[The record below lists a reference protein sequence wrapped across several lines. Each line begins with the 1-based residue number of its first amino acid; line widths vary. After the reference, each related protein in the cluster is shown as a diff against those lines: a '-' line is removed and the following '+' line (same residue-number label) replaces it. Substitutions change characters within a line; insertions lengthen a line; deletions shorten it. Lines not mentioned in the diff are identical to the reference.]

1 MAKDLTLV
9 LKVDANQ
16 FKTQLD
22 QAARQV
28 KDLGDT
34 AEKSSSGMMS
44 GFAKLRGSLDDL
56 RGGLAGVI
64 GLMAGG
70 SFAGFIKGLI
80 EAADATSDLSDA
92 TGMSIA
98 EIKGLEIA
106 LQTSGGKAENAAKMI
121 TKLAQSFEDAFKGGK
136 EAQSAFLDLGFSL
149 EDLNR
154 LQGQTGQLMEE
165 TIEKLAELGPGMNQT
180 AIATQLFGKA
190 VVGVDLQKLIKDFK
204 EGKIDAEQFTESI
217 KKAGELSDKVAK
229 LFSEMGNKVLQ
240 ALEPLID
247 YFNEM
252 KLSSEDLV
260 SVMTILGAAFGVLV
274 AFLSPAVAIFAGF
287 AAAVVLAAD
296 KIGPLAT
303 AIKNTLVNAFKNLWD
318 WMVQTKDYITDK
330 FYAVIDGLSARL
342 LS

>member
-204 EGKIDAEQFTESI
+204 EGKI
-217 KKAGELSDKVAK
+217 G
-229 LFSEMGNKVLQ
+229 
-240 ALEPLID
+240 
-247 YFNEM
+247 
-252 KLSSEDLV
+252 
-260 SVMTILGAAFGVLV
+260 SVTSG
-274 AFLSPAVAIFAGF
+274 
-287 AAAVVLAAD
+287 
-296 KIGPLAT
+296 
-303 AIKNTLVNAFKNLWD
+303 
-318 WMVQTKDYITDK
+318 
-330 FYAVIDGLSARL
+330 
-342 LS
+342 